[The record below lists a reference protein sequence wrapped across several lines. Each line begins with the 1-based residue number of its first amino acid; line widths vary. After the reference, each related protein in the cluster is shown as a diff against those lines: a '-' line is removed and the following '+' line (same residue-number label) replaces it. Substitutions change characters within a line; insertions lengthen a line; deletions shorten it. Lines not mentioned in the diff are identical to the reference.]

1 MISLKIETFLEMVS
15 VERGAARNT
24 LDAYRRDLADFSLF
38 LAGQAENFNTLTN
51 QTIEAYARDLAA
63 RGLSNATILRRRAAL
78 RQFFAFAH
86 SEGWRNDDPTSRWDG
101 IRKARALPKT
111 LLTNDVDALIATAR
125 ALGGWRGAR
134 ALCLLELVYGCGLRV
149 SELVG
154 RPMIA
159 LPKADVSAML
169 VKGKGGKERFVPVG
183 SHARNALNAWID
195 IRRATLPGLEKS
207 GATTSNAMLATQFV
221 FPGKGKAGHLGRRE
235 FGRMLDELAIQS
247 GLDPKKLSPHVLRH
261 AFATHLVEGGA
272 DLRAV
277 QVMLGHADI
286 ATTQIY
292 THVADARLHHLVQTA
307 HPLATRAARPV
318 DNDAET
324 LP

>member
-1 MISLKIETFLEMVS
+1 MQHRVDAFLEMIA

-24 LDAYRRDLADFSLF
+24 LDAYRRDLADFMEFVGSH
-38 LAGQAENFNTLTN
+38 
-51 QTIEAYARDLAA
+51 QTGFEEISNESVEAYARDLAF
-63 RGLSNATILRRRAAL
+63 RGFSSATTLRRRAAL

-86 SEGWRNDDPTSRWDG
+86 SEGWRSDDPTSRWDG
-101 IRKARALPKT
+101 VKKARSLPKT
-111 LLTNDVDALIATAR
+111 LQTSDVDALIEAAKK
-125 ALGGWRGAR
+125 LGGWRGAR

-154 RPMIA
+154 LPMMA
-159 LPKADVSAML
+159 LPKADVPAML
-169 VKGKGGKERFVPVG
+169 VKGKGGKERLVPMG
-183 SHARNALNAWID
+183 SHARSALVAWLEARIG
-195 IRRATLPGLEKS
+195 TLPKQGPK
-207 GATTSNAMLATQFV
+207 TDQIRDLASKFV

-235 FGRMLDELAIQS
+235 FGRLLEELAMAA

-292 THVADARLHHLVQTA
+292 THVADARLQKLVETS
-307 HPLATRAARPV
+307 HPLARRPLKNLL
-318 DNDAET
+318 DNKDKPT
-324 LP
+324 T

>member
-1 MISLKIETFLEMVS
+1 MIA

-24 LDAYRRDLADFSLF
+24 LDAYRRDLIDFSSF
-38 LAGQAENFNTLTN
+38 IVGQSATLDQVSN
-51 QTIEAYARDLAA
+51 HIIEVYARDLAT
-63 RGLSNATILRRRAAL
+63 RGLSSSTTLRRRAAL

-86 SEGWRNDDPTSRWDG
+86 SEGWRSDDPTSRWDG
-101 IRKARALPKT
+101 VRKERSLPKILQT
-111 LLTNDVDALIATAR
+111 SDVDALVAAAS

-154 RPMIA
+154 LPMTA
-159 LPKADVSAML
+159 LPKADVPAML
-169 VKGKGGKERFVPVG
+169 VKGKGGKERLVPMG
-183 SHARNALNAWID
+183 SHARMALSAWLEA
-195 IRRATLPGLEKS
+195 RAVTLPKQGPRTDQLRD
-207 GATTSNAMLATQFV
+207 LASKFV
-221 FPGKGKAGHLGRRE
+221 FPAKGKAGHLGRRE
-235 FGRMLDELAIQS
+235 FGRLLDELAIAA
-247 GLDPKKLSPHVLRH
+247 GLDAQKLSPHVLRH

-292 THVADARLHHLVQTA
+292 THVADARLQKLVETS
-307 HPLATRAARPV
+307 HPLALRAVKAR
-318 DNDAET
+318 T
-324 LP
+324 

>member
-1 MISLKIETFLEMVS
+1 MGYALMKHKVEAFLEMIA

-24 LDAYRRDLADFSLF
+24 LDAYRRDLTDFHEFIASHKCRFEEVSTQLV
-38 LAGQAENFNTLTN
+38 ES
-51 QTIEAYARDLAA
+51 YARNLAL
-63 RGLSNATILRRRAAL
+63 RGLSSATTLRRRAAL

-86 SEGWRNDDPTSRWDG
+86 SEGWRTDDPTSRWDG
-101 IRKARALPKT
+101 VRKARSLPKT
-111 LLTNDVDALIATAR
+111 LQTSDVDALVEAAR
-125 ALGGWRGAR
+125 SLGGWRGAR

-154 RPMIA
+154 LTIMA
-159 LPKADVSAML
+159 LPRPDVPAML
-169 VKGKGGKERFVPVG
+169 VKGKGGKERLVPMG
-183 SHARNALNAWID
+183 THAKTALLAWLEARASLLPKVASKVDAPNALA
-195 IRRATLPGLEKS
+195 AKFL
-207 GATTSNAMLATQFV
+207 

-235 FGRMLDELAIQS
+235 FGRLLDELALAA

-292 THVADARLHHLVQTA
+292 THVADARLQKLVETS
-307 HPLATRAARPV
+307 HPLAKRGSRPI
-318 DNDAET
+318 
-324 LP
+324 

>member
-1 MISLKIETFLEMVS
+1 MIDPKVEAFLEMIT

-24 LDAYRRDLADFSLF
+24 LDAYRRDLNDFSSF
-38 LAGQAENFNTLTN
+38 LSSQSASFEQVSNDTV
-51 QTIEAYARDLAA
+51 EAYARDLAC
-63 RGLSNATILRRRAAL
+63 RGLSNATTLRRRAAL

-86 SEGWRNDDPTSRWDG
+86 REGWRSDDPTSRWDG
-101 IRKARALPKT
+101 VSKGRSLPKT
-111 LLTNDVDALIATAR
+111 LQSSDVDLLVAAAR
-125 ALGGWRGAR
+125 SVGGWRGRR

-154 RPMIA
+154 LPLMA
-159 LPKADVSAML
+159 VPKADAPAML
-169 VKGKGGKERFVPVG
+169 VKGKGGKERLVPLG
-183 SHARNALNAWID
+183 SHARIALAAWLEARVD
-195 IRRATLPGLEKS
+195 TLPEPSPKNDPVRDL
-207 GATTSNAMLATQFV
+207 AMKFV

-235 FGRMLDELAIQS
+235 FGRLLDELALKA

-292 THVADARLHHLVQTA
+292 THVADARLQKLVETS
-307 HPLATRAARPV
+307 HPLAMRAVKLRV
-318 DNDAET
+318 RS
-324 LP
+324 

>member
-1 MISLKIETFLEMVS
+1 MGHPLVQHKIEAFLEMIA

-24 LDAYRRDLADFSLF
+24 LDAYRRDLADFSEF
-38 LAGQAENFNTLTN
+38 LTSLGTN
-51 QTIEAYARDLAA
+51 IESVSNDLVESYARDLAT
-63 RGLSNATILRRRAAL
+63 RGLSNATTLRRRAAL

-86 SEGWRNDDPTSRWDG
+86 SEGWHDGDPTSRWDG
-101 IRKARALPKT
+101 VRKDRSLPKIVPT
-111 LLTNDVDALIATAR
+111 RDIEALVEAAKV
-125 ALGGWRGAR
+125 LGGWRGAR
-134 ALCLLELVYGCGLRV
+134 ALCLVELVYGCGLRV

-154 RPMIA
+154 
-159 LPKADVSAML
+159 LPLQATPKSDAPAML
-169 VKGKGGKERFVPVG
+169 VKGKGGKERLVPMG
-183 SHARNALNAWID
+183 SHARIALAAWLEA
-195 IRRATLPGLEKS
+195 RLLAHPTLNS
-207 GATTSNAMLATQFV
+207 HYV

-235 FGRMLDELAIQS
+235 FGRLLDELALKA

-292 THVADARLHHLVQTA
+292 THVADARLQKLLETS
-307 HPLATRAARPV
+307 HPLATRHSKLAT
-318 DNDAET
+318 NY
-324 LP
+324 

>member
-1 MISLKIETFLEMVS
+1 MIDHRVEAFLEMIA

-24 LDAYRRDLADFSLF
+24 LDAYRRDLSDFSSF
-38 LAGQAENFNTLTN
+38 LVVQGTNFDQASN
-51 QTIEAYARDLAA
+51 QIIEAYAQDLAL
-63 RGLSNATILRRRAAL
+63 RGLSNATTLRRRAAL

-86 SEGWRNDDPTSRWDG
+86 SEGWRTDDPTSRWDG
-101 IRKARALPKT
+101 VRKDRSLPKT
-111 LLTNDVDALIATAR
+111 LHTSDVDALIDAAR
-125 ALGGWRGAR
+125 GLGGWRGAR

-154 RPMIA
+154 LPMVA
-159 LPKADVSAML
+159 LPKPDTPAML
-169 VKGKGGKERFVPVG
+169 VRGKGGKERLVPMG
-183 SHARNALNAWID
+183 THAKAALLAWLALRPD
-195 IRRATLPGLEKS
+195 TLPKPGPK
-207 GATTSNAMLATQFV
+207 TDPVRDLASKFV

-235 FGRMLDELAIQS
+235 FGRLLDDLALAA

-292 THVADARLHHLVQTA
+292 THVADARLQKLVETS
-307 HPLATRAARPV
+307 HPLSKRALKSHV
-318 DNDAET
+318 TN
-324 LP
+324 

>member
-1 MISLKIETFLEMVS
+1 MGHTLIQHHVEAFLEMIA

-24 LDAYRRDLADFSLF
+24 LDAYRRDLADFSAFIASHKTTFDQVSNDLV
-38 LAGQAENFNTLTN
+38 
-51 QTIEAYARDLAA
+51 EAYARDLAM
-63 RGLSNATILRRRAAL
+63 RGLSSATTLRRRAAL

-86 SEGWRNDDPTSRWDG
+86 SEGWRSDDPTSRWDG
-101 IRKARALPKT
+101 VRKTRSLPKT
-111 LLTNDVDALIATAR
+111 LPTGDVDLLITSAR
-125 ALGGWRGAR
+125 SLGGWRGAR

-154 RPMIA
+154 LPMMA
-159 LPKADVSAML
+159 LPKSDTPAML
-169 VKGKGGKERFVPVG
+169 VKGKGGKERLVPLG
-183 SHARNALNAWID
+183 SHARTALAAWLD
-195 IRRATLPGLEKS
+195 ARGATLPKQSPKTDVLRD
-207 GATTSNAMLATQFV
+207 LASKFV
-221 FPGKGKAGHLGRRE
+221 FPAKGKAGHLGRRE
-235 FGRMLDELAIQS
+235 FGRLLEELALAA

-292 THVADARLHHLVQTA
+292 THVAGARLQKLVETS
-307 HPLATRAARPV
+307 HPLAKRTIKAH
-318 DNDAET
+318 T
-324 LP
+324 

>member
-1 MISLKIETFLEMVS
+1 MGYAMMDHRVETFLEMIA

-24 LDAYRRDLADFSLF
+24 LDAYRRDLFDFSDF
-38 LAGQAENFNTLTN
+38 ITSHKKTFDDASND
-51 QTIEAYARDLAA
+51 TIEAYARALAQ
-63 RGLSNATILRRRAAL
+63 RGLSNATLSRRRAAL

-86 SEGWRNDDPTSRWDG
+86 AEGWRHDDPTSRWDG
-101 IRKARALPKT
+101 VAKSRSLPKT
-111 LLTNDVDALIATAR
+111 LRTSDVDALIEAAR
-125 ALGGWRGAR
+125 ALAGWRGVR

-154 RPMIA
+154 LPLKS
-159 LPKADVSAML
+159 LPKPDAPAML
-169 VKGKGGKERFVPVG
+169 VKGKGGKERLVPIG
-183 SHARNALNAWID
+183 SHARSSMLAWVA
-195 IRRATLPGLEKS
+195 IRPSTLPKAGPTLD
-207 GATTSNAMLATQFV
+207 LASKYV
-221 FPGKGKAGHLGRRE
+221 FPARGKAGHLGRRE
-235 FGRMLDELAIQS
+235 FGRLLEELALQA

-292 THVADARLHHLVQTA
+292 THVADARLKTLVETS
-307 HPLATRAARPV
+307 HPLAKRASSKSV
-318 DNDAET
+318 
-324 LP
+324 